1 MLVTKRS
8 VLTGQTHT
16 MDLNVTAE
24 QLEAHRRGANA
35 QDAFAHL
42 SIPEREFLISG
53 ITPEEWAAAFPEDEE
68 EEEEPK
74 GDFHSERYGDW

>member
-24 QLEAHRRGANA
+24 QLEALVSRIAEWTHQHGAELVPRGP
-35 QDAFAHL
+35 D
-42 SIPEREFLISG
+42 
-53 ITPEEWAAAFPEDEE
+53 T
-68 EEEEPK
+68 
-74 GDFHSERYGDW
+74 YGDGVRDSKERVARMIEGDTKR